1 MAIDTASEL
10 REYRNYVG
18 GEWVQAS
25 GGDTFDVVNPATEER
40 VATVPKMTRAD
51 AQGAIRSARET
62 FDSGVWSELMP
73 DERSRIMKQVV
84 DKFIEHEDEL
94 AALETMQSGMT
105 IRATSTVVIGYC
117 INHWDYF
124 ARAADRQLQEALE
137 PVTFPTHSYNFVLR
151 EPIGVCAGI
160 IPWNFPLVMA
170 VWKLAPA
177 LAMGNTVVL
186 KPASNTPLT
195 ALRLAELLDE
205 TDLPKGVVNV
215 ITGGGASVGEELA
228 SNPMVDKVSFT
239 GSTVVGRRI
248 MQLASSTIKK
258 CTLEL
263 GGKSPNIVFE
273 DANME
278 AAVDGALWATFFHQ
292 GQVCES
298 GTRLILPESIHDEF
312 VERLVE
318 RARTITLGDTMD
330 YDTDMGPLVSAEQ
343 LETVTNYVRIGQEE
357 GATVALG
364 GNRAEGPDGKG
375 YYFEPTIFTG
385 VDNAMTIAQ
394 EEIFGPVLS
403 VIKVKDDEEAIRV
416 ANDTIYGLASAVW
429 TEDYDRAL
437 TTAKRLRAGTVWIN
451 DHHLINCVAP
461 FGGYKQSGNGRE
473 LGPYGLNEYTEVKHV
488 HVDLTRDPDG
498 KMFGV
503 LLSAPREWREA
514 ATRNEPLDS
523 AQ

>member
-1 MAIDTASEL
+1 MAVDTASEV
-10 REYRNYVG
+10 RDWGNYVG
-18 GEWVQAS
+18 GEWVAAA
-25 GGDTFDVVNPATEER
+25 GGETFDVINPATEER
-40 VATVPKMTRAD
+40 IASVPKMGRED
-51 AQGAIRSARET
+51 AQRAIASARQT
-62 FDSGVWSELMP
+62 FDSGVWSELAP
-73 DERSRIMKQVV
+73 DERSKILLQVV
-84 DKFIEHEDEL
+84 DKFTEHEDEL
-94 AALETMQSGMT
+94 AALETAQAGMT

-124 ARAADRQLQEALE
+124 ARAADRSMQEPLE
-137 PVTFPTHSYNFVLR
+137 PVSFPTHSYNFVLR
-151 EPIGVCAGI
+151 EPVGVCAGI

-177 LAMGNTVVL
+177 LAMGNCVVL

-215 ITGGGASVGEELA
+215 ITGGGATVGEELA
-228 SNPMVDKVSFT
+228 SHPDVDKVSFT

-263 GGKSPNIVFE
+263 GGKSPNIVYE
-273 DANME
+273 DANIE
-278 AAVDGALWATFFHQ
+278 AAVDGALWGTFFHQ

-298 GTRLILPESIHDEF
+298 GTRLILPDSIHDEF
-312 VERLVE
+312 VERLVA
-318 RARTITLGDTMD
+318 RAKQIRLGDPMD

-343 LETVTNYVRIGQEE
+343 LETVTDYVRIGKEE
-357 GATVALG
+357 GAECVLG
-364 GNRAEGPDGKG
+364 GERADGPDGRG
-375 YYFEPTIFTG
+375 FYFQPTIFTG
-385 VDNAMTIAQ
+385 VDNRSTIAQ

-403 VIKVKDDEEAIRV
+403 VIRVKDDEEAIAV
-416 ANDTIYGLASAVW
+416 ANDTIYELASAVW

-437 TTAKRLRAGTVWIN
+437 TTARRLRAGTVWIN

-461 FGGYKQSGNGRE
+461 FGGYKQSGIGRE
-473 LGPYGLNEYTEVKHV
+473 LGPYGLNEYSEVKHV
-488 HVDLTRDPDG
+488 HVDLTRNPEG

-503 LLSAPREWREA
+503 LLSEPSDWQEA
-514 ATRNEPLDS
+514 AARDEPVG
-523 AQ
+523 